1 MIESVLSVPIQG
13 AFFYDDQ
20 AAIRA
25 GRQNDGPVYLGEPL
39 TRGFNAV
46 RMPAHAL
53 SVGLRLADG
62 HVAWGDMMC
71 VQYAAAAGREPVLDI
86 DMTRAQLA
94 GEIGERLRAL
104 PLESLREELD
114 RVFAPLAD
122 GSRVSLAAEFGIS
135 QAVLQAFSHVRRCTM
150 AEVLARAYALPLV
163 ARAVPIYAQSGDDRR
178 ANAQKMIMKRTPILP
193 HGLINSPT
201 KFGREGAAFLDY
213 AGWVADAV
221 HREKDASYVPTLHFD
236 LYGNAGLAFGGDP
249 ARIAKFIS
257 SVEERVAPLALNI
270 ESPADYGGVAAQIDG
285 FAAIKRELQ
294 TIGSKARIVADEWC
308 DSLEDIKRYAQAG
321 AVDIVQ
327 IKCPDVGSVTRSLE
341 AILLCKAH
349 GVGAHMGGSCAET
362 DLSARACV
370 HVAVAGQADMQLAK
384 PGMGVDEA
392 LSIVGNEQQ
401 RLLAQLSSRNPEAV
415 AAS

>member
-1 MIESVLSVPIQG
+1 MIESILCVPIQG

-25 GRQNDGPVYLGEPL
+25 GRQNDGPIYLGKPL
-39 TRGFNAV
+39 TRGFSAV

-53 SVGLRLADG
+53 SIGLRLVDG
-62 HVAWGDMMC
+62 HVAWGDMMS

-86 DMTRAQLA
+86 ELTRTQLA
-94 GEIGERLRAL
+94 GEVGERLRAL
-104 PLESLREELD
+104 PLKSLREELD

-122 GSRVSLAAEFGIS
+122 GSRVSLAAEYGIS
-135 QAVLQAFSHVRRCTM
+135 QAVLQAFGHMQRCTM
-150 AEVLARAYALPLV
+150 AEVLTRAYGLPLV
-163 ARAVPIYAQSGDDRR
+163 AKAVPIYAQSGDDRR
-178 ANAQKMIMKRTPILP
+178 ANAQKMIMKRVPILP
-193 HGLINSPT
+193 HGLINSPA
-201 KFGREGAAFLDY
+201 KFGQDGVDFLDY

-221 HREKDASYVPTLHFD
+221 RREGDATYAPTLHFD

-257 SVEERVAPLALNI
+257 TVEHRVAPLALNI

-285 FAAIKRELQ
+285 FAAIKRELKS
-294 TIGSKARIVADEWC
+294 IGSAARIVADEWC
-308 DSLEDIKRYAQAG
+308 DSLDDIGRYAQAG

-362 DLSARACV
+362 DLSARVCV

-392 LSIVGNEQQ
+392 LSIVGNAQQ
-401 RLLAQLSSRNPEAV
+401 RLLAELSTKKLEA
-415 AAS
+415 AAR